1 MKEREWIAVRKVMRT
16 DVHFV
21 DGKTNILEAMRTMK
35 RVGAT
40 CLLVDKRHENDEYGM
55 LTFKDIAKK
64 VIGEDRAPD
73 RVNVFEIMT
82 KPVIS
87 VHPNMDIRY
96 CARLFSRFR
105 ISHAPVVENDK
116 VVGFVSY
123 YMLVLES
130 LPDLD

>member
-1 MKEREWIAVRKVMRT
+1 MKQREWIAVRKVMRS
-16 DVHFV
+16 DVTFV
-21 DGKTNILEAMRTMK
+21 DGKTDILEAMKTMK

-40 CLLVDKRHENDEYGM
+40 CLLVDKRHDKDEYGM

-64 VIGEDRAPD
+64 VIAANRAPE

-82 KPVIS
+82 KPVIA
-87 VHPNMDIRY
+87 VHADMDIRY
-96 CARLFSRFR
+96 CARLFSRFH
-105 ISHAPVVENDK
+105 ISHAPVVENEE
-116 VVGFVSY
+116 VIGFVSY